1 MTLKKLQIEY
11 EARMMDVKKIEQAEE
26 RVKIV
31 KNLLISKQNN
41 IANIYLLNKGIQITF
56 DRKNQNEKVIPFLRS
71 SLKVSNVIY

>member
-41 IANIYLLNKGIQITF
+41 IANIDLLNKGIIIV
-56 DRKNQNEKVIPFLRS
+56 E
-71 SLKVSNVIY
+71 